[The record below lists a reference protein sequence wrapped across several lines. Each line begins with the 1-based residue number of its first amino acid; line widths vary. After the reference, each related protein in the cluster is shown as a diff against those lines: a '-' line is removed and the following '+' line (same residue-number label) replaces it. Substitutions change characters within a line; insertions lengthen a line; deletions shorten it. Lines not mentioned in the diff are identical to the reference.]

1 LIGDPTVQIRCSVT
15 LVNPGVV
22 RKIFL
27 KKDTMFWY
35 VSAQL
40 GRSRCWDY
48 RLEFGMAHMRASSSW
63 SEFSLSDSF
72 PTPHDCAG
80 LSARYLKLGPFS
92 SVAHDG
98 GPIHLGQS
106 SLNAFQNGNSVL

>member
-1 LIGDPTVQIRCSVT
+1 MPCLSISCSCFSMSARKASGTRLGGTLTGDPTVQIRCSMT

-27 KKDTMFWY
+27 KDVTMFWY

-40 GRSRCWDY
+40 GTSRCWDC
-48 RLEFGMAHMRASSSW
+48 RLEVGMAHMRASSSW
-63 SEFSLSDSF
+63 SEFSLSGSF

-80 LSARYLKLGPFS
+80 LSAS
-92 SVAHDG
+92 M
-98 GPIHLGQS
+98 
-106 SLNAFQNGNSVL
+106 

>member
-1 LIGDPTVQIRCSVT
+1 MPCLSISCSCFSMKPGKSSGIRLGGTLTGDPTVQIRCSMT

-27 KKDTMFWY
+27 KEDTMFWY

-40 GRSRCWDY
+40 GRSRCWDC
-48 RLEFGMAHMRASSSW
+48 RFEFGMAHMQASSSW

-80 LSARYLKLGPFS
+80 LSAS
-92 SVAHDG
+92 
-98 GPIHLGQS
+98 I
-106 SLNAFQNGNSVL
+106 